1 MCEPKKV
8 LVAMSGGVDSSACA
22 YLLTKQGCECMGVT
36 MKLIGHTLPTE
47 GTEERT
53 QKTCCSLEDVEDARS
68 VAAKLGIPFYVFNFT
83 DDFEEKVVGPFVR
96 DYQQGRT
103 TNPCIACNRYL
114 KFGHLFRR
122 AKELGYEY
130 IATGH
135 YARIEY
141 REDTGRYCLRK
152 AKDQTKDQSYV
163 LYQLTQEELS
173 HVLFPLGEYC
183 KDEIRHIAAEQDM
196 VNAKKHDSQDICF
209 IPDGDY
215 VGFLERYLK
224 DENAEGLKPGA
235 FVDRTGKVLG
245 THRGICRYTIG
256 QRKGLGI
263 SGEYPYYVCEI
274 DTKNNQIVLGR
285 NEVLFE
291 KHLVAEQFNWICIEP
306 EEGQEI
312 RCFAKIRYRHK
323 EAPASVRRLSD
334 GRVEVLFDEP
344 QRAITKG
351 QAVVLY
357 DGEDVLGGGVIC
369 G

>member
-1 MCEPKKV
+1 M
-8 LVAMSGGVDSSACA
+8 
-22 YLLTKQGCECMGVT
+22 
-36 MKLIGHTLPTE
+36 
-47 GTEERT
+47 
-53 QKTCCSLEDVEDARS
+53 
-68 VAAKLGIPFYVFNFT
+68 
-83 DDFEEKVVGPFVR
+83 
-96 DYQQGRT
+96 
-103 TNPCIACNRYL
+103 
-114 KFGHLFRR
+114 
-122 AKELGYEY
+122 
-130 IATGH
+130 
-135 YARIEY
+135 
-141 REDTGRYCLRK
+141 
-152 AKDQTKDQSYV
+152 
-163 LYQLTQEELS
+163 
-173 HVLFPLGEYC
+173 
-183 KDEIRHIAAEQDM
+183 
-196 VNAKKHDSQDICF
+196 
-209 IPDGDY
+209 
-215 VGFLERYLK
+215 ERYLK

-245 THRGICRYTIG
+245 MHRGICRYTIG

-285 NEVLFE
+285 NEDLFE
-291 KHLVAEQFNWICIEP
+291 RHLVAEQFNWICIEP